1 MSGASDRRRLLVGL
15 AGLAGLTGLTSLTSV
30 RASPLPRA
38 AADAFPQRAVRLIVP
53 YSVGVGPDIVAR
65 SLTDPLAAAW
75 GQPVLVD
82 NRPGGSGIVAFG
94 EVRRTPAD
102 GHTIFLADTATLA
115 VNPLLHRTL
124 PYDPQRDLVPLTL
137 LFHATFVLWTGAGN
151 RLKTLADLLQAARES
166 PGRVTY
172 ATLGNGHAS
181 HVAVESMARAAGLQ
195 LLAVPFKDFGA
206 LITAVAAGE
215 VDFTAFSVNTVA
227 PLLAAGRVRPLAV
240 AARQRL
246 AAHPQIPT
254 LAEAGGP
261 PVEMHP
267 WAGLVTVAGTPE
279 PVLAKLRADIGQAL
293 QLGAVRARAEQAGFE
308 LTPSTPQALVERMR
322 ADTALYAPLVAAGRI
337 ARY

>member
-1 MSGASDRRRLLVGL
+1 MGGGLSRRGVL
-15 AGLAGLTGLTSLTSV
+15 AGLAATV
-30 RASPLPRA
+30 ASPALRAREAGFPRH
-38 AADAFPQRAVRLIVP
+38 AVRLVVP

-65 SLTDPLAAAW
+65 SLAEPLAAAW

-82 NRPGGSGIVAFG
+82 NRPGASGLVAFG
-94 EVRRTPAD
+94 EVRRTAPD

-137 LFHATFVLWTGAGN
+137 LFQATFALWVGAGN
-151 RLKTLADLLQAARES
+151 RLRSMADLLQEARRA
-166 PGRVTY
+166 PGRVSY

-181 HVAVESMARAAGLQ
+181 HVAVETLAHAADVQ

-206 LITAVAAGE
+206 LIAAVAAGE

-240 AARQRL
+240 AAPQRL
-246 AAHPQIPT
+246 AAQPQIPT
-254 LAEAGGP
+254 LAEAGAP
-261 PVEMHP
+261 PVVMHP

-279 PVLAKLRADIGQAL
+279 PLLARLQADIGQAL
-293 QLGAVRARAEQAGFE
+293 LLPAVRARAEQAGFE
-308 LTPSTPQALVERMR
+308 LTPSTPQALLERMR
-322 ADTALYAPLVAAGRI
+322 ADAALYAPLVAAGRI
-337 ARY
+337 ARF

>member
-1 MSGASDRRRLLVGL
+1 MNNARRRRLL
-15 AGLAGLTGLTSLTSV
+15 AGLAGLAACS
-30 RASPLPRA
+30 ASPLLRA
-38 AADAFPQRAVRLIVP
+38 AADGFPQRAVRLVVP

-65 SLTDPLAAAW
+65 SLVEPLAAAW

-115 VNPLLHRTL
+115 VNPLLHRSL

-137 LFHATFVLWTGAGN
+137 LFHATFVLWVGAGN
-151 RLKTLADLLQAARES
+151 RLKNVANLLQAARES
-166 PGRVTY
+166 PGRVSY
-172 ATLGNGHAS
+172 ATLGNGHAT
-181 HVAVESMARAAGLQ
+181 HVAVESLAHAAGVQ
-195 LLAVPFKDFGA
+195 PLAVPFKDFGA
-206 LITAVAAGE
+206 LIAAVAAVE

-227 PLLAAGRVRPLAV
+227 PLYAAGRVRPLAV

-246 AAHPQIPT
+246 AAQPQIPT
-254 LAEAGGP
+254 LAEAGAP

-279 PVLAKLRADIGQAL
+279 PVLAKLQADLAQAL
-293 QLGAVRARAEQAGFE
+293 QQPALRARAEQAGFE
-308 LTPSTPQALVERMR
+308 LTPSTPQALVERML

>member
-1 MSGASDRRRLLVGL
+1 MSRPGARRRLLAAVPGL
-15 AGLAGLTGLTSLTSV
+15 AALM
-30 RASPLPRA
+30 ASPALRARA
-38 AADAFPQRAVRLIVP
+38 AAFPRHAVRLIVP

-65 SLTDPLAAAW
+65 SLVDPLAAAW

-102 GHTIFLADTATLA
+102 GHTLFLADTATLA

-124 PYDPQRDLVPLTL
+124 PYDPLRDLVPLTL

-151 RLKTLADLLQAARES
+151 RLKTVAELLQAARES

-181 HVAVESMARAAGLQ
+181 HVAVESLAHAAGLQ

-206 LITAVAAGE
+206 LITAVAAAE

-227 PLLAAGRVRPLAV
+227 SLFAAGRLRPLAV

-246 AAHPQIPT
+246 AAQPQIPT
-254 LAEAGGP
+254 LVEAGGP
-261 PVEMHP
+261 PVPMHP

-279 PVLAKLRADIGQAL
+279 PVLARLRADIGHAL
-293 QLGAVRARAEQAGFE
+293 QQPEVRAQAERAGFE
-308 LTPSTPQALVERMR
+308 LTPSTPQALIERMR

>member
-1 MSGASDRRRLLVGL
+1 MSRTGQRRRLLAAL
-15 AGLAGLTGLTSLTSV
+15 AGLALSPGL
-30 RASPLPRA
+30 RARDDP
-38 AADAFPQRAVRLIVP
+38 FPQRAVRLIVP

-65 SLTDPLAAAW
+65 SLAEPLAAAW

-115 VNPLLHRTL
+115 VNPLLHRKL

-137 LFHATFVLWTGAGN
+137 LFHATFVLWTGAAS
-151 RLKTLADLLQAARES
+151 RLQSVPDLLQAAREA

-181 HVAVESMARAAGLQ
+181 HVAVETLAHAAGLQ

-206 LITAVAAGE
+206 LIAAVAAGE

-227 PLLAAGRVRPLAV
+227 PLLAAGRVRALAV
-240 AARQRL
+240 AARRRL
-246 AAHPQIPT
+246 AAQPQIPT
-254 LAEAGGP
+254 LVEAGGP

-267 WAGLVTVAGTPE
+267 WAGLVTVAGTPD

-293 QLGAVRARAEQAGFE
+293 QQAAVRARAEQAGFE

-322 ADTALYAPLVAAGRI
+322 ADAALYAPLVAAGRI

>member
-1 MSGASDRRRLLVGL
+1 MSRPDARRRLLAALPAL
-15 AGLAGLTGLTSLTSV
+15 AALV
-30 RASPLPRA
+30 ASPALRA
-38 AADAFPQRAVRLIVP
+38 RTEAFPRHAVRLIVP

-65 SLTDPLAAAW
+65 SLVDPLAAAW

-102 GHTIFLADTATLA
+102 GHTLFLADTATLA

-137 LFHATFVLWTGAGN
+137 LFHATFVLWTGAAN
-151 RLKTLADLLQAARES
+151 RLKSVVDLLQAARES

-181 HVAVESMARAAGLQ
+181 HVAVETLAHAAGLQ

-206 LITAVAAGE
+206 LITSVAAGE

-227 PLLAAGRVRPLAV
+227 SLFAAGRVRPLAV

-246 AAHPQIPT
+246 AAQPQIPT
-254 LAEAGGP
+254 LVEAGGP
-261 PVEMHP
+261 LVEMHP
-267 WAGLVTVAGTPE
+267 WAGLVTVAGTPD
-279 PVLAKLRADIGQAL
+279 PVLARLRADIGRAL
-293 QLGAVRARAEQAGFE
+293 QQPEVRTQAERAGFE
-308 LTPSTPQALVERMR
+308 LTPSTPQALLKRMR
-322 ADTALYAPLVAAGRI
+322 ADAALYAPLVAGGRI